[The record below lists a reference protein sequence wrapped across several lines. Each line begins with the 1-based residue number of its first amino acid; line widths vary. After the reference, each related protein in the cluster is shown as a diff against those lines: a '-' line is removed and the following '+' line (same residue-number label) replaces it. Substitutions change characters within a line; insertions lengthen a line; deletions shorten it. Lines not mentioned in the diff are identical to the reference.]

1 MAYLHKYILFTEI
14 SVCCC
19 LQSPSRIR
27 LCDPVD
33 CSTPGSLVLQYL
45 PESAQIH
52 VHGVRAAIIS
62 FSAVLFFCSQSFPTL
77 GSFPG
82 SWLFTSSDQNIGA
95 SASASVLPM
104 NTQDWFPLGW
114 TGLISLQPKGLSRVF
129 SSTTIQ
135 KHQFLGVQLSLW
147 SNSHIYT
154 WLLEKP
160 LLWLYRNINECES
173 HSVVSHS

>member
-1 MAYLHKYILFTEI
+1 M
-14 SVCCC
+14 
-19 LQSPSRIR
+19 
-27 LCDPVD
+27 D

-45 PESAQIH
+45 PEFAQIH
-52 VHGVRAAIIS
+52 VHGVRDAIIS

-77 GSFPG
+77 GSFPE

-95 SASASVLPM
+95 SALASVLPM
-104 NTQDWFPLGW
+104 NAQDWFLLGW
-114 TGLISLQPKGLSRVF
+114 TGLILQPKGLPRVF

-173 HSVVSHS
+173 HSVVSHSLKTHGLGPARLLCPWDSPGKNTGVGSHSLL